1 MRPWDV
7 MRRVGMSSANTV
19 TNTVS
24 LLHFDGPDGST
35 AIVDETGRA
44 WTAVGAAELDTSQS
58 KFGGSSLLVSG
69 GYIYTANS
77 PDFYLESGDFTLETW
92 HRPSV
97 LGTRKFLCGKGD
109 EGAENVRCLMEITA
123 SGTFRFATG
132 TAGALV
138 SITGA
143 TVLSAGQWAHL
154 AVTKQGATWRIFVNG
169 VKEGEVVNS
178 ILLPNLSSP
187 FSLGRCGLYNGLYAS
202 GHFEEFRVKK
212 GEALY
217 TSDFTP
223 PSGPFPYPG

>member
-1 MRPWDV
+1 ML
-7 MRRVGMSSANTV
+7 RRVMMAAGGGAPPIG
-19 TNTVS
+19 NTVS
-24 LLHFDGPDGST
+24 LLHLNGPDGSK

-77 PDFYLESGDFTLETW
+77 PDFYLESGDFTLEFW

-97 LGTRKFLCGKGD
+97 LDSRKFLCGKGD
-109 EGAENVRCLMEITA
+109 VGAENIRCFTEITA
-123 SGTFRFATG
+123 ARTFSFATG
-132 TAGALV
+132 SVGALV
-138 SITGA
+138 SITGT
-143 TVLSAGQWAHL
+143 TVLSAGQWVHL

-178 ILLPNLSSP
+178 ILLSDWNSP
-187 FSLGRCGLYNGLYAS
+187 FFLGRVGQYAGLYAS
-202 GHFEEFRVKK
+202 GHFDEFRVTK

-217 TSDFTP
+217 TSNFTP